1 MKTVGKW
8 VSSVQEW
15 VTAVFFHPDAV
26 LVRRILH
33 QLEDLRR
40 DVKDL
45 QTTRRGMMAKVEELE
60 AELTIVKDIIA
71 AERVEVQGK
80 LTAFMTEIQALK
92 DQIAAGGGVSE
103 VQLDSVLVG
112 LRDLKASISQ
122 ISEPTA

>member
-1 MKTVGKW
+1 
-8 VSSVQEW
+8 
-15 VTAVFFHPDAV
+15 
-26 LVRRILH
+26 
-33 QLEDLRR
+33 
-40 DVKDL
+40 
-45 QTTRRGMMAKVEELE
+45 MAKVEELE